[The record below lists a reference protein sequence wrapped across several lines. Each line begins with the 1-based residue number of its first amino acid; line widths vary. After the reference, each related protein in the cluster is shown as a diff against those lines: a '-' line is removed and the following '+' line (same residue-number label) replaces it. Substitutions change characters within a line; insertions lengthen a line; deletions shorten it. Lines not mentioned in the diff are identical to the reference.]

1 MSSIPVCTITD
12 LDVHA
17 GDDWQE
23 GSDDLGAA
31 QGILLAVML
40 GLPIWAVSVWLV
52 L

>member
-1 MSSIPVCTITD
+1 MSLPVCTITD

-17 GDDWQE
+17 DAWQE
-23 GSDDLGAA
+23 ESDDLGAA

-40 GLPIWAVSVWLV
+40 GFPIWALSVWLV